1 MRQDVVSTIM
11 TTQEKYDSLLN
22 EAKTMYALGHDNKY
36 IEFQFADKGV
46 DDNTIDNIIKDI
58 NSVRRHNKKSR
69 GRKLVIYGLSFLGV
83 AFLFT
88 LISYNAES
96 PTRFVLWGLAISGVT
111 TLIKGLAD
119 MMGL

>member
-1 MRQDVVSTIM
+1 MKTS
-11 TTQEKYDSLLN
+11 EKYDSLLN

-46 DDNTIDNIIKDI
+46 SDDIIDNIIRDI
-58 NSVRRHNKKSR
+58 NSLRKYNKKSR
-69 GRKLVIYGLSFLGV
+69 GRKLIIYGLSFLAV

-88 LISYNAES
+88 LISYNSES

-119 MMGL
+119 IMDL